1 MPLPRAAEKADE
13 QLLLV
18 RDAIEEEE
26 PGRRDV
32 RGKAVQ
38 RTAQDSAPART
49 TSMRRLCAFVPF
61 AGPVCLQS
69 PDVEFLLLE
78 VLAAGE
84 GDVSVAL
91 PGADAGRGLHFGRVL
106 ALAERHAPG
115 LGCSR
120 WPSPPSSGQGA
131 SPLSFVGF
139 LKMF

>member
-49 TSMRRLCAFVPF
+49 TSMRRLCAGGRAATDTICVPRSRQPND
-61 AGPVCLQS
+61 AN
-69 PDVEFLLLE
+69 
-78 VLAAGE
+78 LA
-84 GDVSVAL
+84 V
-91 PGADAGRGLHFGRVL
+91 P
-106 ALAERHAPG
+106 
-115 LGCSR
+115 
-120 WPSPPSSGQGA
+120 
-131 SPLSFVGF
+131 
-139 LKMF
+139 